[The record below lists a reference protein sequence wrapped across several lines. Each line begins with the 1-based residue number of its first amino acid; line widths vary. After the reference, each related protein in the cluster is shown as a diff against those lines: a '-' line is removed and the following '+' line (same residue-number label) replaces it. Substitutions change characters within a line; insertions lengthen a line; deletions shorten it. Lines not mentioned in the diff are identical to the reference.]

1 MIRYIVQRLLAA
13 IPVLVGIL
21 FVTFALARLLPSDP
35 CRAALGERAT
45 DTLCDAF
52 IARNGLDKP
61 IPVQF
66 AIYARD
72 ILRGDL
78 GNSFRYGR
86 PVSDLLVER
95 LPVTI
100 ELALAALVIATIFGV
115 LLGTISAVRR
125 NSAVDVGT
133 MLFANAGVSMPV
145 FWLGLML
152 AYVFALLLKGTPFW
166 LPPSGRN
173 SPGLILPSLIEA
185 WHLNVQSGTSPYTI
199 LTFISNMH
207 LVSSLLTGN
216 WKAFGDTAQHLI
228 LPALALATIPM
239 ALIARMT
246 RSSLLE
252 VLGLDYIRTARAKG
266 LKEQAVVLRHAM
278 RNAMIPVVTII
289 GLSLGALLGGAVLTE
304 TIFNLSGVGRTLFD
318 AIGARDYTIV
328 QAFTLVIAII
338 FVVVNLFVDILYAFL
353 DPRIRLS

>member
-52 IARNGLDKP
+52 IQRNGLDKS

-66 AIYARD
+66 GIYARD
-72 ILRGDL
+72 ILHGNL

-86 PVSDLLVER
+86 PVTDLLIER
-95 LPVTI
+95 LPVTV
-100 ELALAALVIATIFGV
+100 ELAVAALLLATITGV
-115 LLGTISAVRR
+115 LLGMISAVRR
-125 NSAVDVGT
+125 NSLVDVGT
-133 MLFANAGVSMPV
+133 MLFANMGVSMPV

-173 SPGLILPSLIEA
+173 SPGLAFPTLIEV
-185 WHLNVQSGTSPYTI
+185 WHLNVQNGGVRAI
-199 LTFISNMH
+199 LDFISNMH
-207 LVSSLLTGN
+207 LVSALLTGN
-216 WKAFGDTAQHLI
+216 WSGLWDTVKHLI
-228 LPALALATIPM
+228 LPALALGTIPM

-266 LKEQAVVLRHAM
+266 LKENTIVLRHGM
-278 RNAMIPVVTII
+278 RNAMIPIVTIV
-289 GLSLGALLGGAVLTE
+289 GLSLGSLLGGAVLTE
-304 TIFNLSGVGRTLFD
+304 TIFNFSGVGRTLFD
-318 AIGARDYTIV
+318 AIQARDYTIV
-328 QAFTLVIAII
+328 QAFTLIIAIGY
-338 FVVVNLFVDILYAFL
+338 VVINLFVDLLYAYL